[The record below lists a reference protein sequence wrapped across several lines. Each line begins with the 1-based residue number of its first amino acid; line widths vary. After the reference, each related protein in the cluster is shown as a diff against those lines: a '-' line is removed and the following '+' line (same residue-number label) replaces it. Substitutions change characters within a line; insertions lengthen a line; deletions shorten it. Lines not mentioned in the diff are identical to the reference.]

1 MRGQFEFTRYVVF
14 LAIYTVASLPSSAE
28 HALTQEGRA
37 LFNVYVEQTAT
48 TWSRPLRV
56 RFQSGSFEYD
66 YQQHAIVN
74 SFEKGSGLYWIADVL
89 STTTLVGKE
98 EGRQLM
104 QQLGWHRYTPPP
116 PRVIVLPTP
125 TPIATITPS
134 TPVARIDPNELADQ
148 SLPLEER
155 LEAQRQIFIEQQRA
169 MADRLLLDKRMHQS
183 DDERGKH
190 KRIRLLKHQIEILN
204 TYYPKDEYRVRLTR
218 EALEDQM
225 RKVEETGKFSWEL

>member
-1 MRGQFEFTRYVVF
+1 MRGQLQFTAYLMVAAAFV
-14 LAIYTVASLPSSAE
+14 VASSQGRAE
-28 HALTQEGRA
+28 HALTQDGHA

-74 SFEKGSGLYWIADVL
+74 AFDGGTGLYWIADVV
-89 STTTLVGKE
+89 STSTQVGKE
-98 EGRQLM
+98 EGRLLM

-125 TPIATITPS
+125 TPVPTTTPA
-134 TPVARIDPNELADQ
+134 PEVAQIDPNELADQ

-155 LEAQRQIFIEQQRA
+155 LEAQRQIFIDQQRA
-169 MADRLLLDKRMHQS
+169 LADRLLLDKRMHQS
-183 DDERGKH
+183 DDERGKQE
-190 KRIRLLKHQIEILN
+190 RIRLLTRIIPRMN
-204 TYYPKDEYRVRLTR
+204 TGFGLRVRP
-218 EALEDQM
+218 
-225 RKVEETGKFSWEL
+225 

>member
-1 MRGQFEFTRYVVF
+1 MRGQLQFTAYLMVAAAFV
-14 LAIYTVASLPSSAE
+14 VASSQGRAE
-28 HALTQEGRA
+28 HALTQDGHA

-74 SFEKGSGLYWIADVL
+74 AFDGGTGLYWIADVV
-89 STTTLVGKE
+89 STSTQVGKE
-98 EGRQLM
+98 EGRLLM

-125 TPIATITPS
+125 TPVPTTTPA
-134 TPVARIDPNELADQ
+134 PEVAQIDPNELADQ

-155 LEAQRQIFIEQQRA
+155 LEAQRQIFIDQQRA
-169 MADRLLLDKRMHQS
+169 LADRLLLDKRMHQS
-183 DDERGKH
+183 DDERGKQE
-190 KRIRLLKHQIEILN
+190 RIRLLKRQIEILN
-204 TYYPKDEYRVRLTR
+204 TYYPKNEHRVRLTR
-218 EALEDQM
+218 EALEDQL
-225 RKVEETGKFSWEL
+225 RKVDETGKFSWEL